1 MNNDLRN
8 YLYERTSRP
17 RPLPMS
23 LNIVVLFPAFTRH
36 FANQHLVHNRIVHD
50 LLRVA
55 VEHDLAVHA
64 LCQHA
69 ETEYLAQRTCDRER
83 RTGLFLALSSQ

>member
-1 MNNDLRN
+1 MTPASCR
-8 YLYERTSRP
+8 YTPTSVSYTH
-17 RPLPMS
+17 L
-23 LNIVVLFPAFTRH
+23 
-36 FANQHLVHNRIVHD
+36 LVHNRIVHD

-69 ETEYLAQRTCDRER
+69 ETEYLAQRTCDSRCV
-83 RTGLFLALSSQ
+83 